1 MAISYIKFWKLL
13 LDKKLKKTDLLSLAD
28 ISTTTLAKLSKDQP
42 VSMEVMDR
50 ICSALSCD
58 IGDVMEIVP
67 TTKRTC
73 RYGAQRNSGQV
84 ERLFS
89 ETFHIQYRIWPET
102 RDSITPCLFCIRG
115 VVQTKGS

>member
-1 MAISYIKFWKLL
+1 MAISYIKLWKLL

-42 VSMEVMDR
+42 VSMEVMSR

-67 TTKRTC
+67 NQKE
-73 RYGAQRNSGQV
+73 Q
-84 ERLFS
+84 
-89 ETFHIQYRIWPET
+89 
-102 RDSITPCLFCIRG
+102 
-115 VVQTKGS
+115 